1 MKHRAFSLGIIC
13 VCISYIASATTDEEL
28 QQKIAQLQKQTI
40 QLQTEVTQLQNKL
53 SNSKVQDLKQSA
65 APNVHKKADLPL
77 EPPPKSD
84 DQLHFH
90 NSVVNVHSLDLDPES
105 AEFYPTAL
113 VTDDRVLTYIA
124 GTPVVTSPYLGS
136 RPAFDGSDYMV
147 NISSI
152 NRDIRLMQQRRGL
165 ERAYRKIG
173 YPIPNKPILAF
184 SGKAQ
189 PIGVIGQPFFGE
201 SKGDWDLGASE
212 LDLAALLNSNV
223 EAYMGI
229 AYSAAPPSVG
239 GQRVANS
246 NIFLNMGFVNI
257 GDLDVSPFYLT
268 AGQLYAPFGRYSTAM
283 VSPTL
288 PMLLTRIKSRPVI
301 LGYKSQKDTGPFI
314 SGFGYRGDTTYGSS
328 GVGGL
333 NIGYIFDGYNI
344 TGEVGG
350 SYISSL
356 NDATGMQY
364 TSSVPFTTF
373 GGFASLTNGSEN
385 VAKVPGMGAHF
396 SVSFDRYN
404 LTAEWVSSVGAFREE
419 DLSFNGH
426 GAQPQAL
433 QLEGGLTFMS
443 FDRPSSVAASY
454 QWSQESLALNLPNQ
468 RLTGVFNISIWKD
481 TIESLEY
488 RHDFDFKRGDFGNG
502 AAPVGVVNATTY
514 GTGGSSNML
523 AAQIGVF
530 F

>member
-1 MKHRAFSLGIIC
+1 VKHKALIIATICFSCLAHANI
-13 VCISYIASATTDEEL
+13 D
-28 QQKIAQLQKQTI
+28 QDLQKKSKTS
-40 QLQTEVTQLQNKL
+40 T
-53 SNSKVQDLKQSA
+53 NSTTVNS
-65 APNVHKKADLPL
+65 HTKADSPL
-77 EPPPKSD
+77 KPVPKD
-84 DQLHFH
+84 TEKLHFH
-90 NSVVNVHSLDLDPES
+90 TSNVSVHALDVDPES

-165 ERAYRKIG
+165 ERAYKKIG

-189 PIGVIGQPFFGE
+189 PIGVLGQPFFGD

-212 LDLAALLNSNV
+212 LDLAAVINSNV

-229 AYSAAPPSVG
+229 AYTASPPSVG

-257 GDLDVSPFYLT
+257 GDLDVTPFYLT

-288 PMLLTRIKSRPVI
+288 PMLLSRVKARPVI
-301 LGYKSQKDTGPFI
+301 VGYKSQQDTGPFI
-314 SGFGYRGDTTYGSS
+314 SGYGYRGDTTLGSS
-328 GVGGL
+328 GVGGV
-333 NIGYIFDGYNI
+333 NVGYIFDGYNL
-344 TGEVGG
+344 TGEIGG

-364 TSSVPFTTF
+364 TGSVPLTTF
-373 GGFASLTNGSEN
+373 GGFASINNGSEN
-385 VAKVPGMGAHF
+385 VAKIPGMGAHL

-404 LTAEWVSSVGAFREE
+404 FTAEWVSSAGDFREE

-426 GAQPQAL
+426 GAQPQAI
-433 QLEGGLTFMS
+433 QVEGGLTFMA

-454 QWSQESLALNLPNQ
+454 QWSQDTLALNLPNQ
-468 RLTGVFNISIWKD
+468 RLNGVFNISIWKD
-481 TIESLEY
+481 TIESLEF
-488 RHDFDFKRGDFGNG
+488 RHDFDFKRTDFANG
-502 AAPVGVVNATTY
+502 AAPAGMVNETTY

-523 AAQIGVF
+523 ALQIGVF